1 MLQACQL
8 GPKNDVAQV
17 HLCSQDNNC
26 ETDNPPDVRRQQTE
40 NDTTNA
46 AHTALE
52 DSNAVPSGEKN
63 NGSSFLSTLFAM
75 LEAS

>member
-1 MLQACQL
+1 MLHACQL
-8 GPKNDVAQV
+8 GPKNDLAQV
-17 HLCSQDNNC
+17 PLYSQDNNC
-26 ETDNPPDVRRQQTE
+26 ETDNPNDVRWQQTE

-46 AHTALE
+46 AHTAL
-52 DSNAVPSGEKN
+52 DHSNAASSGDKN